1 MHLEPQNMT
10 LCRIIFAGV
19 MKVRTLT
26 SDHPELGWALNP
38 IRRAL
43 TKDRKEER
51 DKGEKAMYMTM
62 EPENGITPP
71 SCKAATTQDLQHL
84 RETGSQADMGPP
96 SEPPA
101 EIDPANIWIEDFWP
115 PEL

>member
-10 LCRIIFAGV
+10 FCRIIFAGV

-51 DKGEKAMYMTM
+51 DKGEKA
-62 EPENGITPP
+62 
-71 SCKAATTQDLQHL
+71 A
-84 RETGSQADMGPP
+84 
-96 SEPPA
+96 
-101 EIDPANIWIEDFWP
+101 
-115 PEL
+115 